1 MSRAGNERMGGDEP
15 ETNGSTGMKVRNTT
29 RDRILGDG
37 VREARSPFARMRGL
51 LGVEGLSP
59 GEGLWICPCNSI
71 HSLGMA
77 FEFDALFLDGGMR
90 VVALYRRFRKNRL
103 SRIYWD
109 ARGVLELPEGTIERT
124 GTEVGD
130 EIEIRP

>member
-1 MSRAGNERMGGDEP
+1 VVEMR
-15 ETNGSTGMKVRNTT
+15 VRNAT

-37 VREARSPFARMRGL
+37 VRQASSLFARMRGL
-51 LGVEGLSP
+51 LGTGALSP
-59 GEGLWICPCNSI
+59 GEGLWICPCASI
-71 HSLGMA
+71 HSFGMA
-77 FEFDALFLDGGMR
+77 FEFDALFLDSGMR
-90 VVALYRRFRKNRL
+90 VVALHRRFRKNRL

-130 EIEIRP
+130 EIEFRE